1 MNSFLTKILILGS
14 SVLLV
19 NACTDYLG
27 DYDDAVEGQ
36 IVSASLDKGRMID
49 NRDGNKYK
57 IVLIGYR
64 YWMAENLRYTDSSK
78 TPNLKGGVWCYESSK
93 DSCSKYGPLYSYQAA
108 MNIGSTRVE
117 DLKKQGICPAGWRM
131 PSQADWNDLISYIG
145 YNVGEDVVGM
155 NVKSIK
161 GWVTDDSLAHKPM
174 NRFGF
179 NAMPA
184 GRRNSENG
192 EFMSTRKYAFFWS
205 STVKDEGT
213 SYGYTLRYDNDLLD
227 KGFFY
232 KDHGM
237 SVRCV
242 LDVIDAWF
250 TGELDST
257 YLDEIPFEYDSVKIG
272 KKNYKTI
279 RIGTRNWMAENV
291 AEDVDGS
298 WCYNDK
304 KDNCKK
310 FGRLYSFDQAKEV
323 CPEGW
328 HLPSS
333 NEYSQLMQYIQS
345 ARNLRSRD
353 EWTDKGGKGINFWGF
368 NAMPAGGREDGDF
381 FDLRISSYMWTSDKE
396 VFWLRYYDDNF
407 NLLPKD
413 EKTAFSVRCIEDVQ
427 SP

>member
-14 SVLLV
+14 TVLLV
-19 NACTDYLG
+19 DACTDYLG
-27 DYDDAVEGQ
+27 DYDDAVKGHIISVTLDHGK
-36 IVSASLDKGRMID
+36 IVDP
-49 NRDGNKYK
+49 RDGNKYK
-57 IVLIGYR
+57 VAKIGNH
-64 YWMAENLRYTDSSK
+64 YWMAENLRYTDSSE
-78 TPNLKGGVWCYESSK
+78 TPNLKGGVWCYENSK

-108 MNIGSTRVE
+108 MNIGPVAVE
-117 DLKKQGICPAGWRM
+117 DYEKRGICPTGWRI
-131 PSQADWNDLISYIG
+131 PSKDDWNELILLIDYFG
-145 YNVGEDVVGM
+145 GEGLVGM

-161 GWVTDDSLAHKPM
+161 GWVTDSLAHKPM

-205 STVKDEGT
+205 SIEKDEGT
-213 SYGYTLRYDNDLLD
+213 SFGYTLRYDNDLLD

-242 LDVIDAWF
+242 LNAYDAWF
-250 TGELDST
+250 TGDLDST
-257 YLDEIPFEYDSVKIG
+257 YLDEIPFEYGSMKIG
-272 KKNYKTI
+272 KTTYKTI

-310 FGRLYSFDQAKEV
+310 FGRLYSYEQAKEI

-333 NEYSQLMQYIQS
+333 NEYSQLMQF
-345 ARNLRSRD
+345 AKTTGNLRSRD

-368 NAMPAGGREDGDF
+368 NALPAGGREDGDF
-381 FDLRISSYMWTSDKE
+381 FDLRVSSYMWTSDGKAFE
-396 VFWLRYYDDNF
+396 VRYYGDS
-407 NLLPKD
+407 PYYS
-413 EKTAFSVRCIEDVQ
+413 EKSAESAFSVRCIEE
-427 SP
+427 